1 MVFELLRLIQYIL
14 RLLFWDLL
22 IYPFIL
28 DLLYGGLDGGFN
40 WGLTSRCIIFVFI
53 FLSFYVALYRTTHLS
68 KDERRTVRVK
78 KKDD

>member
-22 IYPFIL
+22 IYPFML

-40 WGLTSRCIIFVFI
+40 WGLVSRVVIFIII
-53 FLSFYVALYRTTHLS
+53 CLSFYVALYRTTHLS
-68 KDERRTVRVK
+68 KEERLTVRS